1 MDEDN
6 KTEIDDRAADL
17 AAAFEEHEEDTQEEL
32 VSEQEA
38 FELVS
43 EAEVPEETVQA
54 ETSEEAP
61 PVVAEEAPVQPDID
75 TEQAPSSLPPEAR
88 EVWKDAP
95 APLKAAIAKR
105 EKDYE
110 AGIMKYAQ
118 DAKRAQGMDQTLEPY
133 RQYLEMNGGPG
144 QTIQTL
150 LNAGATLQMGNPQ
163 QKAQLI
169 AGLIKDNSIDIQML
183 DGMLVGQAPQSNI
196 SPEVAA
202 LQQQVGQLTQQR
214 DQQQQYQQQQAQQAN
229 MAEWNKFRGENEFAN
244 DLAPQIANYMDMK
257 IQQGE
262 NPSLK
267 DAYDFACQMNPTI
280 KGILDAR
287 AQAEQIGG
295 KRAAA
300 SSLKGGPSGPGQRGP
315 KDDSIAATIEW
326 AMDNAGQI

>member
-1 MDEDN
+1 MTDDN
-6 KTEIDDRAADL
+6 NTEIDDRTADL
-17 AAAFEEHEEDTQEEL
+17 AAAFEEHEDDTQEEFA
-32 VSEQEA
+32 SEQEA
-38 FELVS
+38 IEPIS
-43 EAEVPEETVQA
+43 EPKALEEEVQA
-54 ETSEEAP
+54 EAGEEVA
-61 PVVAEEAPVQPDID
+61 PVVDEKASVQTDID

-95 APLKAAIAKR
+95 PALKDAIAKR

-169 AGLIKDNSIDIQML
+169 ASLIKDNSIDIQML
-183 DGMLVGQAPQSNI
+183 DGMIVGQAPQSNLP
-196 SPEVAA
+196 PEVAA
-202 LQQQVGQLTQQR
+202 LQKQVGQLTQQR
-214 DQQQQYQQQQAQQAN
+214 DQQQQFQQQQTQQAN
-229 MAEWNKFRGENEFAN
+229 IAEWNEFRGKNEFAN

-262 NPSLK
+262 QPALK
-267 DAYDFACQMNPTI
+267 EAYDFACQMNPTI

-287 AQAEQIGG
+287 KQSAEIGG
-295 KRAAA
+295 KKAAA
-300 SSLKGGPSGPGQRGP
+300 SSLSGGPSGPGQQGP
-315 KDDSIAATIEW
+315 KDDSIRAALEYAIE
-326 AMDNAGQI
+326 ANDKI